1 MPMSLQDASAIANV
15 YSNNPPPPRIRTQAD
30 LDAVA
35 EELRNIKAA
44 MAAFEDDRKA
54 EVSPLNERVKKINAE
69 AKARVAPLESAEST
83 LKNAIAEWQRA
94 ERERIAREQAIAD
107 EKARKER
114 ERLAA
119 QAAKAEAAG
128 NTERADA
135 LQAQAQQVMAPVLQP
150 QATTKGLGVSMRSTW
165 AFRITDPSAIPR
177 EYLKIDEQKIG
188 AVVRAMKDS
197 TRIAGVEVFEEVG
210 VSARRTVEGVSRDGE

>member
-15 YSNNPPPPRIRTQAD
+15 YSNNPPPPRICTQSD
-30 LDAVA
+30 LDGVA

-44 MAAFEDDRKA
+44 MAAFEDQRKSDVA
-54 EVSPLNERVKKINAE
+54 PLNERVKAINAD
-69 AKARVAPLESAEST
+69 AKAHVAPLESAETT
-83 LKNAIAEWQRA
+83 LKTAIAEWQRA

-128 NTERADA
+128 KTERAEA
-135 LQAQAQQVMAPVLQP
+135 LQAQAQHVVAPVLQP
-150 QATTKGLGVSMRSTW
+150 QASTKGLGVSMRSTW
-165 AFRITDPSAIPR
+165 GYRVKNDNDIPR
-177 EYLKIDEQKIG
+177 EYMRRDDQKIG
-188 AVVRAMKDS
+188 SVVRAMKGE
-197 TRIAGVEVFEEVG
+197 TNIPGIEVFEEVG
-210 VSARRTVEGVSRDGE
+210 VAARGAR